1 MGHNPRRLNTKER
14 VLSRVSSAHIHL
26 LFPRLLC
33 DCFILCKTR
42 MDALRRE
49 QEAKMMGAQAK
60 AKVEKI
66 ELYKHR
72 FMRDA
77 RENWSRY
84 QEEKAEAAL
93 PGAETKGDYPDE

>member
-1 MGHNPRRLNTKER
+1 
-14 VLSRVSSAHIHL
+14 
-26 LFPRLLC
+26 
-33 DCFILCKTR
+33 
-42 MDALRRE
+42 
-49 QEAKMMGAQAK
+49 MMGAQAK